1 MRLKL
6 FGHLEITLMEIRE
19 HIYFF
24 YIKIFVII
32 LRLKIISFDF
42 YYQKVEIKICKYNVR
57 LNSSAFSRNER
68 WQY

>member
-6 FGHLEITLMEIRE
+6 FGHLKITLMEIRE

-32 LRLKIISFDF
+32 LRLKNISFDF
-42 YYQKVEIKICKYNVR
+42 YYQKVEIKICNYNNVR
-57 LNSSAFSRNER
+57 LNSSAFSRNE
-68 WQY
+68 